1 VPVEELPPGIL
12 LTDQITVELVDP
24 VTVAV
29 NCWELPVL
37 AVAGLGETETWI
49 CLGAG
54 CWGVVPESV
63 PRTAAHPARSSASTG
78 KSFGNRR
85 FKGISSTRLAEVVC
99 FFAGAGYGRRDCR

>member
-1 VPVEELPPGIL
+1 
-12 LTDQITVELVDP
+12 LTDQVTVELVDP

-37 AVAGLGETETWI
+37 TLDGLGETETWI

-54 CWGVVPESV
+54 SCVVPEPVS
-63 PRTAAHPARSSASTG
+63 RTAAHPASSSASVG

-85 FKGISSTRLAEVVC
+85 FKGISSTRLAEI
-99 FFAGAGYGRRDCR
+99 